1 MVALTS
7 NMTIW
12 RGARIATMDRTQVAD
27 YGLLENHDL
36 ITEGDKIIAILPVG
50 SYHTPEGAMV
60 HQLDN
65 LLITPGLIDCHT
77 HIVFGGNR
85 AKEWEMRQNGVPY
98 AEIAAQGGGINST
111 VEATRIAPEEIL
123 YQKARKRMQALAE
136 DGVTTLE
143 SKTGYGLDLAN
154 ERKQLAVSARLG
166 RDYPIEIATTLLSAH
181 AVPLEYKDRADEYID
196 LVCNEIL
203 PTLWKEHQFEAVDVF
218 CESVGFTLEQTQKVF
233 EAAKALGIPVKGHM
247 EQMSNLGG
255 SELIAQYNGLSVDH
269 IEFLDEAAIKAISQS
284 GTVAT
289 LLPLAFYF
297 LRETQKPPIELLR
310 QYNVPMAVS
319 TDYNPGTS
327 PFTSL
332 RLAMNAACVFFG
344 LTPQE
349 VMAGVTCNAAQ
360 ALGRGETH
368 GQIKPGFVANLAI
381 WDVKDPVEIFY
392 EVGYNPLAYRVFRG
406 EMLSKTTLATL

>member
-1 MVALTS
+1 MSQNIKGMRGLS
-7 NMTIW
+7 IW
-12 RGARIATMDRTQVAD
+12 QGAKIATMDSSLEQD
-27 YGLLENHDL
+27 YGLLDQHDL
-36 ITEGDKIIAILPVG
+36 ITLDDKIIGVFKAG
-50 SYHTPEGAMV
+50 SYDIPKDALCFDLTG
-60 HQLDN
+60 

-77 HIVFGGNR
+77 HLVFGGNR

-111 VEATRIAPEEIL
+111 VKQTREESFNAL
-123 YQKARKRMQALAE
+123 YDRAYPRMLALAE

-143 SKTGYGLDLAN
+143 SKTGYGLNLES
-154 ERKQLAVSARLG
+154 ERKQLQVSKALG
-166 RDYPIEIATTLLSAH
+166 VNYPIEIVPTLLSAH
-181 AVPLEYKDRADEYID
+181 AIPPEFKGDGDAYIE
-196 LVCNEIL
+196 LVCKEIL
-203 PTLWKEHQFEAVDVF
+203 PTLWQEEGFEAVDVF

-233 EAAKALGIPVKGHM
+233 EAAKALKIPVKGHM

-255 SELIAQYNGLSVDH
+255 SELIAQYQGLSVDH
-269 IEFLDEAAIKAISQS
+269 IEFLDEAAIKALSKS

-310 QYNVPMAVS
+310 KYGVPMAVS

-332 RLAMNAACVFFG
+332 RMAMNAAGVLFG

-349 VMAGVTCNAAQ
+349 VLAGVTIHAAK
-360 ALGRGETH
+360 ALNRAQTH
-368 GQIKPGFVANLAI
+368 GQIRSGFKANFIA
-381 WDVKDPVEIFY
+381 WNVEDPVEIFY
-392 EVGYNPLAYRVFRG
+392 EVGYNPLVYRIFEGRIH
-406 EMLSKTTLATL
+406 